1 MTRKGKTLL
10 LVVLAPIMLL
20 PLALM
25 GAFVAMIGVTVLLGA
40 AGAMMGIFSNSAN
53 ATESGN
59 SLDTN
64 TSGTENS
71 RWFGDSGAH
80 GSTESAG
87 SSDTGSSDS
96 GSSSGGDSGG
106 GGGSD

>member
-40 AGAMMGIFSNSAN
+40 AGAMMGIFFNQ
-53 ATESGN
+53 GQVFVV
-59 SLDTN
+59 D
-64 TSGTENS
+64 
-71 RWFGDSGAH
+71 GDGHFLLVGQRAALLFCL
-80 GSTESAG
+80 GMGKA
-87 SSDTGSSDS
+87 
-96 GSSSGGDSGG
+96 
-106 GGGSD
+106 GGS